1 MAAPCNFQKI
11 HLLAFFHLTL
21 SLLFLV
27 TSHAAPLSF
36 NYDQLGSD
44 KTKAFNFSGTD
55 VYQDNQVLQLTKYE
69 KDSLGR
75 VTYSKLFHLWD
86 INTSQVTDFTT
97 RFSFTI
103 NTPNKTNHGDGITF
117 YLAHPNFPLP
127 VPRDGSGIGLV
138 SRIQLNNPNFAKE
151 NPFVA
156 VEFDTF
162 VNEFDPK
169 YDHVGIDVNSI
180 STAYTTQWFTSM
192 DERGYDA
199 EVSYNSSSN
208 NLSVIFTGYQ
218 DNKMIQQHLSSVVNL
233 REVLPDW
240 VEFGFT
246 SSTGLLWGEYHTLNS
261 WSFNSSLDFEAEKD
275 GTKIGL
281 VIGLSVGG
289 AVVLICV
296 IGLVCFVKWKLRNKY
311 MKDVLHSDLAM
322 DSDFERSS
330 LPKKF
335 TFEELARA
343 TNNFAKEHKIGEG
356 GFGGVY
362 KGFIKDLKTHVAI
375 KKVSK
380 ESNQGVKEYASEVKV
395 ISQLRHK
402 NLVQLFGWCH
412 RQNDLLLVYE
422 FVQNGSLDSY
432 LFKGKGLLTW
442 KVRYNIARG
451 LASALLYLHEEC
463 EQCVLHRDIKPSN
476 IMLDTNFNTKL
487 GDFGLARLMNH
498 DIESKTTVLAGT
510 YGYLSPEAATRG
522 KASRESDVYS
532 FGVVALEIACGRKAI
547 EPSLGEDNIYLVDW
561 VWELY
566 GIGEVFKACDSR
578 LYGEFNEKEIE
589 RLMIVGLWCT
599 HIDHVQRPMIRQV
612 VQVLNFDA
620 PLPTLPLQMNIA
632 STYNTSFYSVSS
644 KSKTPPDFATK
655 TSTSSNSTFTGTGSS
670 SSQSSNAFGVISP
683 SAALLNTY

>member
-1 MAAPCNFQKI
+1 MASSYYHHKP
-11 HLLAFFHLTL
+11 HLLAFFHVTLTF
-21 SLLFLV
+21 LLLV
-27 TSHAAPLSF
+27 TSRAAPLSF

-44 KTKAFNFSGTD
+44 KTNNINFFGD
-55 VYQDNQVLQLTKYE
+55 VKQDNQVLQLTKYE

-75 VTYSKLFHLWD
+75 VTYSKLFHLWN
-86 INTSQVTDFTT
+86 INTSEVTDFTT
-97 RFSFTI
+97 RFSFSI
-103 NTPNKTNHGDGITF
+103 NTPNKSYHGDGITF
-117 YLAHPNFPLP
+117 YLARPNFPMSQI
-127 VPRDGSGIGLV
+127 DGSGIGLA
-138 SRIQLNNPNFAKE
+138 SRVQLSNPNYTKE

-162 VNEFDPK
+162 VNDWDPK

-180 STAYTTQWFTSM
+180 STNHTTQWFTSM

-199 EVSYNSSSN
+199 EVNYDSSSN
-208 NLSVIFTGYQ
+208 NLTVTFTGYQ
-218 DNKMIQQHLSSVVNL
+218 DNKTIQQHLFYVVNL
-233 REVLPDW
+233 RDVLPDW

-246 SSTGLLWGEYHTLNS
+246 SATGFFWEYHTLSS
-261 WSFNSSLDFEAEKD
+261 WSFNSSLDFEAKKD
-275 GTKIGL
+275 GTKTGL

-289 AVVLICV
+289 VIALICV
-296 IGLVCFVKWKLRNKY
+296 IGLVCLLKWKLRNKG
-311 MKDVLHSDLAM
+311 MKDESHFDLAM

-335 TFEELARA
+335 TYEELARA
-343 TNNFAKEHKIGEG
+343 TNNFANEHKIGAG
-356 GFGGVY
+356 GFGAVY
-362 KGFIKDLKTHVAI
+362 KGFIRDLKTHVAI

-402 NLVQLFGWCH
+402 NLVQLYGWCH
-412 RQNDLLLVYE
+412 KQNDLLLVYE
-422 FVQNGSLDSY
+422 FVENGSLDSY
-432 LFKGKGLLTW
+432 LFKGKGLLIWT
-442 KVRYNIARG
+442 VRYNIARG

-463 EQCVLHRDIKPSN
+463 EHCVLHRDIKSSN

-498 DIESKTTVLAGT
+498 ETESKTTVLAGT

-547 EPSLGEDNIYLVDW
+547 EPSLSEEHIYLVDW

-566 GIGEVFKACDSR
+566 GIGDLLKAADSR
-578 LYGEFNEKEIE
+578 LYGEFNEKEVE

-599 HIDHVQRPMIRQV
+599 LIDHLQRPMIRQV

-620 PLPTLPLQMNIA
+620 PLPTLPLQMNA
-632 STYNTSFYSVSS
+632 STYNTSFNSVSS
-644 KSKTPPDFATK
+644 KSKISGFENNQTG
-655 TSTSSNSTFTGTGSS
+655 TSTSSNSTIAG
-670 SSQSSNAFGVISP
+670 SSQSSTTFEVISP
-683 SAALLNTY
+683 SAALLHK